1 VDRLTS
7 SRERIGWLV
16 AAAGVVAVVLLMTLW
31 PDATVNTANFVPFR
45 EHSEALGCLLTGCD
59 TAREAARFLAVD
71 VAGNLVV
78 FIPVGIVFA
87 GVQAGVTSRRRF
99 RVAVGLGA
107 ALSGMIEAIQ
117 STIPTRATDVDD
129 LLFNTIGTALGAALL
144 IWYRRSR

>member
-1 VDRLTS
+1 M
-7 SRERIGWLV
+7 
-16 AAAGVVAVVLLMTLW
+16 AVVLLMTLW

-45 EHSEALGCLLTGCD
+45 EHADALGCLLTGCD

-78 FIPVGIVFA
+78 FVPVGIVFA

-99 RVAVGLGA
+99 WVAVALGA

-129 LLFNTIGTALGAALL
+129 LLFNTIGTALGACLL
-144 IWYRRSR
+144 IWYRRRTD